1 MIILGLHAT
10 NADHKCDYF
19 SILWAPRS
27 AKLSGKVLS
36 GIVGRWRSQRCIIHP
51 SSDEVDH
58 KAHES
63 LLASK
68 KKGGAKLWTWTSAA
82 WQNFKLPKYGFERKW
97 IWARCG
103 FEESLDLNKIWTS
116 TKRRF
121 EHRMDLSKAWAWIK
135 PSIWNDFKKNHQIV
149 TRLKPFLNL

>member
-27 AKLSGKVLS
+27 TKLSGKVLS

-58 KAHES
+58 KEHE
-63 LLASK
+63 
-68 KKGGAKLWTWTSAA
+68 
-82 WQNFKLPKYGFERKW
+82 
-97 IWARCG
+97 
-103 FEESLDLNKIWTS
+103 
-116 TKRRF
+116 RF
-121 EHRMDLSKAWAWIK
+121 ECSNGAAIAALVGKGEQGIA
-135 PSIWNDFKKNHQIV
+135 V
-149 TRLKPFLNL
+149 TSVQSRREGESTLAR